1 MTSHLERSTKELRK
15 HNLKYWKVEYRN
27 IWAKKTIDLFNI
39 FDLLALDCGI
49 IGIQVFG
56 GGGEM
61 QGHIRKLTIKHV
73 DYTREW
79 LKCGGLIELHGWRKV
94 KVKRGGKAMIW
105 KCRKADILL
114 INNELIVEYREG

>member
-1 MTSHLERSTKELRK
+1 MTSNLERSTEIFRK
-15 HNLKYWKVEYRN
+15 HKLKYWKVEYRN

-39 FDLLALDCGI
+39 FDILVLDSGI

-61 QGHIRKLTIKHV
+61 QKHIRKLTIKHA

-79 LKCGGLIELHGWRKV
+79 LKCGGLIELHGWRRV
-94 KVKRGGKAMIW
+94 KVKRGGKAMVW
-105 KCRKADILL
+105 KCRVADILL
-114 INNELIVEYREG
+114 VNGELMVEHRDK